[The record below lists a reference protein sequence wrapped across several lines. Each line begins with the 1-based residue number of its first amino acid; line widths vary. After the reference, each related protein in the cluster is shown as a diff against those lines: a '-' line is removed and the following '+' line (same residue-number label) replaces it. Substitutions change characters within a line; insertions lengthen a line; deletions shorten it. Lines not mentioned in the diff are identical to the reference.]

1 MASIWFFLITR
12 EKLNAR
18 HTIKNVHTEPITLED
33 TGEKSLPPAFVTA
46 VPLV

>member
-1 MASIWFFLITR
+1 MASVWFFLITL

-33 TGEKSLPPAFVTA
+33 RGGKSLPPAFVTA
-46 VPLV
+46 VPFV